1 VIVGQFDH
9 WATPYARDINMPSVN
24 TIAPM
29 SLELTDATGSGADI
43 VRVALRRLE
52 NQAAA

>member
-1 VIVGQFDH
+1 
-9 WATPYARDINMPSVN
+9 MPSLN

-43 VRVALRRLE
+43 VKVQVRKVAE
-52 NQAAA
+52 ATA